1 MRPFVLLV
9 AGVAALGG
17 LLFGYDT
24 GVISGAMLFIAHDF
38 HLPLHM
44 QEIVVSV
51 VLIGAMLGAIGA
63 GASADHFGR
72 RATLVSAGVIFG
84 IGAIASA
91 LAPSPSLLILARF
104 VVGIAIGLSS
114 VVSPLYISEV
124 SPSKVRGG
132 LVSLYQFAITI
143 GIFAAFIVDYVLAH
157 DGSWRWMLGLAIV
170 PSLLLLIG
178 MIAMPESPRYLFK
191 IGRDREAEDEL
202 QRIHDGDG
210 WRIEEQTIRSALM
223 QRQGAWTE
231 IFAPSVRGALLLG
244 IALAVLQQITGI
256 NSVIYYGP
264 RIFAATGVSGAE
276 AAILATALVGAV
288 NVLATLIAIFF
299 ADRIGRKPL
308 LYAGL
313 GGMAVG
319 LLALAYVFAQPGEA
333 LSGLA
338 LASLMLYVGCFA
350 FSLGP
355 IVWLLISEIY
365 PLRVRGIGMSVAT
378 LANWL
383 ANFVVSLY
391 FLTMLHGLGGP
402 VTFSIY
408 AAMCVITMIVVARF
422 VPETKHE
429 LLESISGGAAEG

>member
-44 QEIVVSV
+44 QEFVVSV
-51 VLIGAMLGAIGA
+51 VLIGAMLGAITA

-72 RATLVSAGVIFG
+72 RATLVCAGVIFG
-84 IGAIASA
+84 IGAIGSA
-91 LAPSPSLLILARF
+91 VAPSPIVLIFARF

-124 SPSKVRGG
+124 APSKVRGG

-143 GIFAAFIVDYVLAH
+143 GILAAFIVDYVLAH

-191 IGRDREAEDEL
+191 IGRDQEAQDEL

-210 WRIEEQTIRSALM
+210 WKIEEETIRSALM
-223 QRQGAWTE
+223 QRQGASTE
-231 IFAPSVRGALLLG
+231 IFAPSVRGALFLG

-313 GGMAVG
+313 GCMGVG
-319 LLALAYVFAQPGEA
+319 LLSLAYVFAQPGAA

-338 LASLMLYVGCFA
+338 LGSLMLYVGCFA

-365 PLRVRGIGMSVAT
+365 PLRVRGIGMSLAT

-429 LLESISGGAAEG
+429 LLESISGGPAGG

>member
-24 GVISGAMLFIAHDF
+24 GVISGALLFIAHDF
-38 HLPLHM
+38 HLPLHT
-44 QEIVVSV
+44 QEFVVSV
-51 VLIGAMLGAIGA
+51 VLIGAMLGAIGS
-63 GASADHFGR
+63 GACADRFGR

-84 IGAIASA
+84 VGALGSA
-91 LAPSPSLLILARF
+91 LAPSAMLLIVARF

-157 DGSWRWMLGLAIV
+157 DAAWRWMLGLAIV
-170 PSLLLLIG
+170 PSLLLLVG
-178 MIAMPESPRYLFK
+178 MFAMPESPRYLFK
-191 IGRDREAEDEL
+191 IGRDRQAQDEL

-210 WRIEEQTIRSALM
+210 WKIEEQTIRSALM
-223 QRQGAWTE
+223 QRQGS
-231 IFAPSVRGALLLG
+231 FAELLSPSVRGALFLG

-264 RIFAATGVSGAE
+264 RIFAATGVSGSE

-313 GGMAVG
+313 GGMTVG
-319 LLALAYVFAQPGEA
+319 LLALAYVFAQSGSA

-338 LASLMLYVGCFA
+338 LGSLMLYVGCFA

-402 VTFSIY
+402 ITFSIY
-408 AAMCVITMIVVARF
+408 AIMCVITMIVVARF